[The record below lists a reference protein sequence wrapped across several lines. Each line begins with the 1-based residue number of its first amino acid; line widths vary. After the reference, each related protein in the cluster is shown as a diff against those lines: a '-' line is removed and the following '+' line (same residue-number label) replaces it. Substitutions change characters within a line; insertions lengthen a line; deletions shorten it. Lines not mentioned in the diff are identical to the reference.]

1 MYRRCIQLTSLFLIP
16 NLSHNT
22 SLLISFFSINSKNAV
37 MAKIKLKILI
47 INLLVS
53 LAFAKPVVAYIKWQ
67 AQTLK
72 RSRECFYC
80 DLSNINLSNSNYKK
94 MDVTGSVLKSADFS
108 NTNLEEANFTNT
120 DLTEAEFDSAN
131 LQEANLQRSILKRTN
146 FWGANLQNANL
157 RGADLTETIF
167 WNADLREADLRDT
180 NINNASF
187 IDAQLKGAILPDG
200 TVYPYK

>member
-1 MYRRCIQLTSLFLIP
+1 
-16 NLSHNT
+16 
-22 SLLISFFSINSKNAV
+22 
-37 MAKIKLKILI
+37 MAKIKFKILI

-131 LQEANLQRSILKRTN
+131 LQEAN
-146 FWGANLQNANL
+146 
-157 RGADLTETIF
+157 
-167 WNADLREADLRDT
+167 
-180 NINNASF
+180 
-187 IDAQLKGAILPDG
+187 
-200 TVYPYK
+200 